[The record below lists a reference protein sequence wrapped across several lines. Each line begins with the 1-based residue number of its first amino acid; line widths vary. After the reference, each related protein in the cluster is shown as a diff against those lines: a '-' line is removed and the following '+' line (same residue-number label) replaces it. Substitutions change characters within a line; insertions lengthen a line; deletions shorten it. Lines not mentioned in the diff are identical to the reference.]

1 MNKENNQIGLQRL
14 LLRVKWTTVS
24 IVNALTSLH
33 EKKTQRKIVAIEIML
48 SRSVFTPRLVYLTS
62 PVQFIVGFVG
72 VQTSG
77 KMACHNFKSNCPQR
91 MSAGDKG
98 FPLLLFSTSFR
109 EKDEKFSLLW
119 FLGFWVIKGE
129 DKSLP
134 PPLFYVF
141 WWEAFYHSG
150 RNFLTHPTH
159 DYWQFTKIGFHNSK
173 IVEFP
178 LRNG

>member
-1 MNKENNQIGLQRL
+1 MNF
-14 LLRVKWTTVS
+14 
-24 IVNALTSLH
+24 ALASLH
-33 EKKTQRKIVAIEIML
+33 EKKTQRKIVAIKIML
-48 SRSVFTPRLVYLTS
+48 SRSVFTPCLVYLTS
-62 PVQFIVGFVG
+62 PVQFIVGFVE

-119 FLGFWVIKGE
+119 FLGFLVIKDE

-141 WWEAFYHSG
+141 W
-150 RNFLTHPTH
+150 
-159 DYWQFTKIGFHNSK
+159 
-173 IVEFP
+173 
-178 LRNG
+178 

>member
-1 MNKENNQIGLQRL
+1 M
-14 LLRVKWTTVS
+14 S
-24 IVNALTSLH
+24 FALASLH
-33 EKKTQRKIVAIEIML
+33 EKKTQRKIVAIKIMS
-48 SRSVFTPRLVYLTS
+48 SRSVLTPCLVYLTS
-62 PVQFIVGFVG
+62 PVQLIVRFVE

-119 FLGFWVIKGE
+119 FLGFLVIKGE

-141 WWEAFYHSG
+141 W
-150 RNFLTHPTH
+150 
-159 DYWQFTKIGFHNSK
+159 
-173 IVEFP
+173 
-178 LRNG
+178 